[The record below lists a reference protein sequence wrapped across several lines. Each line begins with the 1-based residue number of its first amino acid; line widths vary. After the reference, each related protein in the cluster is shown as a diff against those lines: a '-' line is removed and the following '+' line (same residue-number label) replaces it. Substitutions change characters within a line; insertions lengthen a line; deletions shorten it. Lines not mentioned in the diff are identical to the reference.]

1 MFKTSS
7 NIIQHCEENIMNGH
21 VLRVTWKE
29 SWMASQWMVTQRA
42 ISVDLTGH
50 WIVREAL
57 DVVPSRWV
65 AVEPFG
71 VPSGRCAVGRG
82 LGGCI
87 GHHRGSTRG
96 PPSAGGWVE
105 TGRLRRTPYP
115 PAGAVAKE
123 WESWSRWSVE
133 VVMHCG

>member
-57 DVVPSRWV
+57 DVVPSRLV
-65 AVEPFG
+65 AIELVG
-71 VPSGRCAVGRG
+71 VPSGRRAVRRGAQGVLRPPPVEHPGPPESRG
-82 LGGCI
+82 LSGDGTAPANPVPSCNC
-87 GHHRGSTRG
+87 GSDRN
-96 PPSAGGWVE
+96 
-105 TGRLRRTPYP
+105 GR
-115 PAGAVAKE
+115 
-123 WESWSRWSVE
+123 
-133 VVMHCG
+133 